1 MDHPT
6 RLYVPA
12 TLANLGSGFD
22 ALGVALDLYL
32 EVEAEP
38 APKDAFHYE
47 GEGDVLSGA
56 IAALLAAGL
65 RPSDAARLGVYL
77 HGLAG
82 DLLAEEKGV
91 GLLAREVAE
100 ALPRA
105 RRLLQEGRVP
115 PAFLLR

>member
-1 MDHPT
+1 MDVVLKGNPT
-6 RLYVPA
+6 V
-12 TLANLGSGFD
+12 
-22 ALGVALDLYL
+22 VA
-32 EVEAEP
+32 
-38 APKDAFHYE
+38 E
-47 GEGDVLSGA
+47 GERLSVNPTGNPALATGGTGDVLSGA

-65 RPSDAARLGVYL
+65 SPFDAARLGVFL

-82 DLLAEEKGV
+82 DLLAEEKEV

-115 PAFLLR
+115 PAFFPR

>member
-38 APKDAFHYE
+38 A
-47 GEGDVLSGA
+47 
-56 IAALLAAGL
+56 
-65 RPSDAARLGVYL
+65 
-77 HGLAG
+77 
-82 DLLAEEKGV
+82 
-91 GLLAREVAE
+91 REVAE